1 MSVDMKWM
9 WRIEMNEI
17 QCLKCGSHHVT
28 ATAMKMV
35 DGQLVITEIICDDC
49 LYEMELVEN

>member
-1 MSVDMKWM
+1 MT
-9 WRIEMNEI
+9 EI
-17 QCLKCGSHHVT
+17 KCLKCGSHRVT

-49 LYEMELVEN
+49 LYEMELVED

>member
-1 MSVDMKWM
+1 MK
-9 WRIEMNEI
+9 EVKSK
-17 QCLKCGSHHVT
+17 KCGSHHVT

-49 LYEMELVEN
+49 LYEMELVED